1 LNNPGKALKNS
12 RISYQS
18 FLYFVRWARQ
28 IEERRMKAERWR
40 RIEELFQSPS
50 ERKGAKQETWLAEA
64 CAGSESTPSPP
75 ASFADGQL
83 CLRPAS

>member
-18 FLYFVRWARQ
+18 FLYFVRWAGQ

-40 RIEELFQSPS
+40 RIEELFQGAS
-50 ERKGAKQETWLAEA
+50 EREGAKRETWLAEA
-64 CAGSESTPSPP
+64 CAGSGATPSPP

>member
-1 LNNPGKALKNS
+1 
-12 RISYQS
+12 
-18 FLYFVRWARQ
+18 
-28 IEERRMKAERWR
+28 MKAERWR